1 MMVFVMSQGVQTQ
14 ARKSLSQPCGDVA
27 GETQKVGCSSEI
39 FSLIATT
46 TTAKQPKNLKRGAM
60 EPGDSWGTGRPWPL
74 SKRQLATWRG
84 ARLCLGTQPRGSTCR
99 KARENPA
106 GWGGMGQGEALQ
118 HLLLCSP
125 HLASD
130 PPGGCRARSL
140 CELCA
145 LGFLFP
151 FPATSWAHVPE
162 ARGVLHP
169 LSPMSH
175 GLPSSHGVLLKL
187 L

>member
-84 ARLCLGTQPRGSTCR
+84 ARLCLGTQPWGSTCR

-106 GWGGMGQGEALQ
+106 GWRGMGQGEALQ

-169 LSPMSH
+169 LFPMSH

>member
-1 MMVFVMSQGVQTQ
+1 MTFLVMSRGVQIQ

-27 GETQKVGCSSEI
+27 GETQKVGCSREI

-106 GWGGMGQGEALQ
+106 GWGEMGQGEALQ

-130 PPGGCRARSL
+130 PPGGYRARSL

-151 FPATSWAHVPE
+151 FPTTSWAHVPK
-162 ARGVLHP
+162 ARGGASIPFLP
-169 LSPMSH
+169 CPM
-175 GLPSSHGVLLKL
+175 GCPQAMGSS
-187 L
+187 